1 MLPPGSN
8 GELSDRA
15 VVIRGRKFTSGFP
28 SRSHGGQTGFPGVT
42 KMPARDQEM
51 RKNYI
56 GILNDTVEEQR
67 VLEATPIS
75 HRRFKDYFL
84 GLMARILKR

>member
-1 MLPPGSN
+1 
-8 GELSDRA
+8 
-15 VVIRGRKFTSGFP
+15 
-28 SRSHGGQTGFPGVT
+28 
-42 KMPARDQEM
+42 MPARDQEM